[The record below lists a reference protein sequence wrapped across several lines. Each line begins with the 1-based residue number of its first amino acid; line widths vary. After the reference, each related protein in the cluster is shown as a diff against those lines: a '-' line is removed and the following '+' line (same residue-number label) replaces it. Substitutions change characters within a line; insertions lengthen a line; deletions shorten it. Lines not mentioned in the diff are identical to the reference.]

1 MPRKPIDPATGLTEM
16 ETNFIREFVTNGG
29 KKERAAI
36 DAGYS
41 ANGARTRAWETLR
54 KPKIIKAVQEFR
66 RECYQHDATSARFI
80 LKELMLDASVNDS
93 VKANIALA
101 LIDRAGDK
109 MPEVIEITDSR
120 TPAEIATKLSL
131 LLGDD
136 GEVENVGEIR
146 KH

>member
-1 MPRKPIDPATGLTEM
+1 MPRAPIDPITGLTPM
-16 ETNFIREFVTNGG
+16 ETNFVREFVTNGG

-80 LKELMLDASVNDS
+80 LKELMLSDDVNDS
-93 VKANIALA
+93 VKSNIALA
-101 LIDRAGDK
+101 LIDRAGDRH
-109 MPEVIEITDSR
+109 PEVIELVDSR
-120 TPAEIATKLSL
+120 SPTEIANKLDL
-131 LLGDD
+131 LLGESHES
-136 GEVENVGEIR
+136 GEEL